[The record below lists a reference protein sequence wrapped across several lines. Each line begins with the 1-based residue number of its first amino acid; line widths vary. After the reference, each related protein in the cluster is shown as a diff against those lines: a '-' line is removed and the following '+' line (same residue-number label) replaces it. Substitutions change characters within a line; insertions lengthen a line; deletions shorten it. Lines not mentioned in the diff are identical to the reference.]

1 MDLKLHVK
9 ANHKTV
15 FREAPVDS
23 FGEPNSFWFSKFP
36 KDYIRIIKPTRR
48 DSQEARFSRRA
59 VERWWPSVGSRASK
73 SLADWRE
80 GWSCAPLITPSPS
93 PVLDFE
99 DKPTP
104 SRHAIHQLIVGS
116 DQVMA
121 IIYMEFKSSVIWYKV
136 TIDSRVLTA
145 PKELTSK
152 LRRMSTIEFFNGV
165 IPKRFGRALEG
176 ERLKF
181 ARNSLHKTL
190 GIEASY
196 LSVIYKTESISF
208 SEDTEEIEGPSKKK
222 FKAIHQSPESL
233 FKKPTSEGK
242 KVDQSSSRDAD
253 KTPTSRRRL
262 PDVNHTVTSTDLRQV
277 KVVLHPLDLLL
288 PLPDG
293 SVAPAGKVNPS
304 EEMEPEATSS
314 GVGPDSDSTSLG
326 LQSSG
331 NACTT
336 VLPLTS
342 STHVSEIPS
351 EVESDA
357 GLSSPRLNPNSASM
371 KHTDSESIMDD
382 TPTTSEGKQS
392 KCDAETALNLH
403 HPKPDVPITE
413 EDPLQSM
420 GGDSISPEDQQ
431 PSDASLVE
439 ESQLQS
445 NGDASFSHE
454 DQQPSNAS
462 LIEESQL
469 QTMDDA
475 SSPGDQQPLDEPW
488 IEKKTC

>member
-80 GWSCAPLITPSPS
+80 GWSCVPLITPSPS
-93 PVLDFE
+93 PVLDLE

-145 PKELTSK
+145 LKELTSL
-152 LRRMSTIEFFNGV
+152 LRRMSTIKPFNGV

-196 LSVIYKTESISF
+196 LSVIYKTESVSF

-222 FKAIHQSPESL
+222 FKAIHQSPEML
-233 FKKPTSEGK
+233 FQKPT
-242 KVDQSSSRDAD
+242 
-253 KTPTSRRRL
+253 
-262 PDVNHTVTSTDLRQV
+262 
-277 KVVLHPLDLLL
+277 
-288 PLPDG
+288 
-293 SVAPAGKVNPS
+293 
-304 EEMEPEATSS
+304 
-314 GVGPDSDSTSLG
+314 
-326 LQSSG
+326 
-331 NACTT
+331 
-336 VLPLTS
+336 
-342 STHVSEIPS
+342 S

-371 KHTDSESIMDD
+371 NHTDSESIMDD

-392 KCDAETALNLH
+392 SVMQKQLLISIIQSLMFPLLRKIHSNLLGVTRFLLKTSSLQMH
-403 HPKPDVPITE
+403 H
-413 EDPLQSM
+413 
-420 GGDSISPEDQQ
+420 
-431 PSDASLVE
+431 
-439 ESQLQS
+439 
-445 NGDASFSHE
+445 
-454 DQQPSNAS
+454 
-462 LIEESQL
+462 
-469 QTMDDA
+469 
-475 SSPGDQQPLDEPW
+475 W
-488 IEKKTC
+488 